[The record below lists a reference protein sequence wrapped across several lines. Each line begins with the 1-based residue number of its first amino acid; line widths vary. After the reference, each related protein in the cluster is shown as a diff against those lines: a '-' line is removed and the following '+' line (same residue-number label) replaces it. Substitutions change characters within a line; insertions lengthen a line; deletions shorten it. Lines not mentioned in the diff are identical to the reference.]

1 MQTRPKFSD
10 YMRNPGGNTGY
21 LLWLCWRNREE
32 VKDPRYFI
40 PSKRRVPRS
49 TTVKT
54 AVSSDT
60 RVLEIEDPD
69 LVGKGADIWMNERTK
84 ERFEITG
91 KTETGVT
98 VNRGFGKEIPA
109 APMDANDTVTHL
121 VSGFYADRDTVKS
134 THIKVAERREN
145 YTQRLHAFAP
155 TLSES
160 AKRYVEKVES
170 AFLFGKKAGGR
181 PEEHPVYSVLAG
193 HTATNGIVQTIRES
207 AVSNIRDAGGGLSLR
222 GLDDFLGEATR
233 NRIPRF
239 SRNENGLDKDLL
251 ESEHAALCGKKAM
264 MVLDALIG
272 KDDSVQAEEINNRFG
287 FEIKRIGMLFSVLD
301 LLHYAPLDE
310 EHGDH
315 IILLDKERVG
325 SRYLEGNDVAERD
338 NGDVWEVSSAEGLW
352 MENPEL
358 FGIIQN
364 VNP

>member
-21 LLWLCWRNREE
+21 LLWLCSRNRKE
-32 VKDPRYFI
+32 VKHPMYFI
-40 PSKRRVPRS
+40 PSERRVPRS

-54 AVSSDT
+54 AVSSDAS
-60 RVLEIEDPD
+60 VLEIEDPD

-84 ERFEITG
+84 ERFQITG
-91 KTETGVT
+91 KAETGVT
-98 VNRGFGKEIPA
+98 VNRGLGKEIPA

-121 VSGFYADRDTVKS
+121 VSGFYSDRDTVRS

-145 YTQRLHAFAP
+145 YTQRFRAFAP
-155 TLSES
+155 VSSES
-160 AKRYVEKVES
+160 AKRYVEKVEA
-170 AFLFGKKAGGR
+170 AFLFGKKAGVR
-181 PEEHPVYSVLAG
+181 PGERPVDSVLAG
-193 HTATNGIVQTIRES
+193 HTATDGIVQTIRES
-207 AVSNIRDAGGGLSLR
+207 AVSNIWDVRGGLSLR
-222 GLDDFLGEATR
+222 ILDDFLCEATR
-233 NRIPRF
+233 NRIPYF
-239 SRNENGLDKDLL
+239 PVL
-251 ESEHAALCGKKAM
+251 SEPRCAALCGKKAM
-264 MVLDALIG
+264 TVLDALVG
-272 KDDSVQAEEINNRFG
+272 KDDSVQAEEIDNRFG

-301 LLHYAPLDE
+301 FLRYAPLDE
-310 EHGDH
+310 EYSDH

-338 NGDVWEVSSAEGLW
+338 NGNGWEVSSAEGLW